1 MMFVTVA
8 AILCHMLA
16 NVPSPVCE
24 EVIVTDSALT
34 EGLTFIG
41 CVSGGQAPIAL
52 WKSEHPIYRSDK
64 YWISKYRC
72 APGHYEV
79 GGRA

>member
-1 MMFVTVA
+1 MFVTVA

-34 EGLTFIG
+34 EGLTFMDCMAG
-41 CVSGGQAPIAL
+41 AQAPLAK
-52 WKSEHPIYRSDK
+52 WKSEHPIYHTE
-64 YWISKYRC
+64 KYRIERYKC
-72 APGHYEV
+72 VPGRYEIR
-79 GGRA
+79 GRA